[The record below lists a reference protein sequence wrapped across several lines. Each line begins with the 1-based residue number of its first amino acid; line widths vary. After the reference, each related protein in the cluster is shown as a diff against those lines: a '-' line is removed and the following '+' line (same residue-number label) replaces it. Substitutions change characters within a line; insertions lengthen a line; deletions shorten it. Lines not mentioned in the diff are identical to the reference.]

1 MFLVH
6 ICPFFFSFIMLLVLF
21 VLTVI
26 VYLYD
31 NYIVV
36 NALCVVCVR
45 VCLCEFKYVCI
56 YDFVHVC
63 HVCTRIIL
71 NL

>member
-31 NYIVV
+31 YYIVV

-45 VCLCEFKYVCI
+45 VRLCEFKYVCI
-56 YDFVHVC
+56 YVLVYVC
-63 HVCTRIIL
+63 ISARIIL
-71 NL
+71 NS